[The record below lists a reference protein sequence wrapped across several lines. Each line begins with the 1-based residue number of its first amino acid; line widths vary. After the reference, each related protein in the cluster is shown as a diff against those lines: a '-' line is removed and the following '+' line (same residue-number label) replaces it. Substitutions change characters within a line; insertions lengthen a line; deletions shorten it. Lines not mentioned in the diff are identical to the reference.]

1 MFGLIM
7 NCLRKQQDNNSE
19 STNKLIEKLKSNE
32 YIMYGGNE
40 VDEMN
45 KLYNLIRHYKQVLE
59 AIEDMIVLALWIGEV

>member
-1 MFGLIM
+1 M

-40 VDEMN
+40 VDEKRYLNEN
-45 KLYNLIRHYKQVLE
+45 KTRLKRRKNTL
-59 AIEDMIVLALWIGEV
+59 

>member
-1 MFGLIM
+1 M

-45 KLYNLIRHYKQVLE
+45 KLYNLIRFRHYKQV
-59 AIEDMIVLALWIGEV
+59 